1 MEIVSP
7 LVYKR
12 LDFEKF
18 DKTGQSSAN
27 SNVLYDKFSKNLVQ
41 FNDDNTKIF
50 NKRAT
55 NLKKNINLRLSK

>member
-1 MEIVSP
+1 MELVSP
-7 LVYKR
+7 IVYKQ
-12 LDFEKF
+12 LDFGKF
-18 DKTGQSSAN
+18 DKTGHSSAN
-27 SNVLYDKFSKNLVQ
+27 SNVLYDRFSKNLVQ